1 MDVRKF
7 YLNTPLD
14 RFEYLRLHPGIIPEG
29 IFEAYNLQAL
39 ATDGWVYIEI
49 QKGVYGLPQAGIL
62 AKTFLTKRLG
72 IDGYYPCQFMPGL
85 WWNVWQPVNFVL
97 VVYGFGIK
105 YKVLEHANHVMG

>member
-1 MDVRKF
+1 MDVRKL

-49 QKGVYGLPQAGIL
+49 QKGIYGLPYADIL
-62 AKTFLTKRLG
+62 ANKLRTKRLG
-72 IDGYYPCQFMPGL
+72 TY
-85 WWNVWQPVNFVL
+85 
-97 VVYGFGIK
+97 
-105 YKVLEHANHVMG
+105 